1 MFPWNSAMASTEE
14 IEELAA
20 TIGEVVYMEV
30 AKWRLYL
37 NDARLHTAL
46 AEEIAPLLEANKL
59 DRDAL
64 VKCLQSFMVPL
75 GSGKNLP
82 IIDLVPDR
90 VITQLWEILLED
102 DR

>member
-1 MFPWNSAMASTEE
+1 MATAEE

-37 NDARLHTAL
+37 NDAHLHVAL
-46 AEEIAPLLEANKL
+46 AEGIAPLLEENRL
-59 DRDAL
+59 DREEL
-64 VKCLQSFMVPL
+64 LECLRSFTVTL
-75 GSGKNLP
+75 GSGKNVP
-82 IIDLVPDR
+82 ITDLIPDR

>member
-1 MFPWNSAMASTEE
+1 MATAEE

-37 NDARLHTAL
+37 NDAHLHVAL
-46 AEEIAPLLEANKL
+46 AEGIAPLLEENRL
-59 DRDAL
+59 DREEL
-64 VKCLQSFMVPL
+64 LECLQSFTVTL
-75 GSGKNLP
+75 GSGKNVP
-82 IIDLVPDR
+82 ITDLIPDR

>member
-1 MFPWNSAMASTEE
+1 MATAEE

-37 NDARLHTAL
+37 NDAHLHTAL
-46 AEEIAPLLEANKL
+46 AEGIAPLLEENRL
-59 DRDAL
+59 DREEL
-64 VKCLQSFMVPL
+64 LECLQSFTVTL
-75 GSGKNLP
+75 GSGKNVP
-82 IIDLVPDR
+82 ITDLIPDR

>member
-1 MFPWNSAMASTEE
+1 MATAEE

-37 NDARLHTAL
+37 NDAHLHTAL
-46 AEEIAPLLEANKL
+46 AEGIAPLLEANRL
-59 DRDAL
+59 DRDEL
-64 VKCLQSFMVPL
+64 LKCLRSFTVTL
-75 GSGKNLP
+75 GSGKSLP
-82 IIDLVPDR
+82 ITDLIPDR